1 MDWYGLSMH
10 LLRESG
16 TMYKRIEA
24 TQISFYDFNQD
35 LGFQLSEMN
44 EWVRLSKIIPWDKIE
59 ELYQERFPGKTGNV
73 AKSARMVLGSLIIQ
87 KRKGLSDRALV
98 KEITENPYLQFF
110 IGLPRFQAEA
120 PFRPQSLVNFR
131 KRMDCEMINQ
141 INELVLASAP
151 FTKKKEEADVVGD
164 ENVGTQI
171 LDATC
176 APSNIRY
183 PQDYSLLNEA
193 RTKLEKMIDFFCKKY
208 DLPKPR
214 TYRRIA
220 RKDYLELAKSKK
232 TGAKKIR
239 STVRRMLGYVRRDI
253 GYLEGFMSKG
263 YAMSSRDINM
273 FLTILK
279 LYEQQKYMWD
289 NRTHRVPDRIVSLAQ
304 PYLRPI
310 VRGKVKTPVEF
321 GAKFDVS
328 IDENGHARMEKI
340 SFNPYNESTIF
351 QETLERYKERT
362 GHYPERILADQ
373 IYRTRNNRKFC
384 DERGIRMSGPKL
396 GRPGKNKTK
405 TSKIERQDNI
415 DRIEVERFFSTGKR
429 CNGMGL
435 IVTRLSVTTLS
446 SIALSVLV
454 TNLFEHNLSSIFWL
468 FFCDNGFDDYK
479 SHFVIFDDIV
489 T

>member
-1 MDWYGLSMH
+1 
-10 LLRESG
+10 
-16 TMYKRIEA
+16 MYKRIEA
-24 TQISFYDFNQD
+24 AQISFYDFNQD
-35 LGFQLSEMN
+35 LGFQLSEEN
-44 EWVRLSKIIPWDKIE
+44 EWVQLAQNIPWDDIE
-59 ELYQERFPGKTGNV
+59 VLYQERFPSKTGNV

-110 IGLPRFQAEA
+110 IGLPRFQTEA

-131 KRMDCEMINQ
+131 KRMDCDLVNQ
-141 INELVLASAP
+141 VNERILSRRFSNV
-151 FTKKKEEADVVGD
+151 EAEKSIDTD
-164 ENVGTQI
+164 TAENAGTQI

-193 RTKLEKMIDFFCKKY
+193 RTKLEKMIDDFCKAY
-208 DLPKPR
+208 GLRKPR

-220 RKDYLELAKSKK
+220 RKDYLALAKAKK
-232 TGAKKIR
+232 PGAKRIR
-239 STVRRMLGYVRRDI
+239 ATVRRMLGYVRRDI
-253 GYLEGFMSKG
+253 GYLEGFMAEG
-263 YAMSSRDINM
+263 YAMSSRSVDM

-289 NRTHRVPDRIVSLAQ
+289 NRVHRVPDRIVSLSQ

-310 VRGKVKTPVEF
+310 VRGKVRTPVEF

-328 IDENGHARMEKI
+328 IDENGYARMEKI
-340 SFNPYNESTIF
+340 SFDPYNESTILKDS
-351 QETLERYKERT
+351 LERYKERT

-373 IYRTRNNRKFC
+373 IYRTRENRKFC
-384 DERGIRMSGPKL
+384 AEHNIRMSGPKL
-396 GRPGKNKTK
+396 GRPSKKVPSTK
-405 TSKIERQDNI
+405 TERQDNI

-435 IVTRLSVTTLS
+435 VVARLSVTALG

-454 TNLFEHNLSSIFWL
+454 TNLFAHKLHHLFWL
-468 FFCDNGFDDYK
+468 FFWDNGLDDY
-479 SHFVIFDDIV
+479 STHFAIFDNEV
-489 T
+489 A

>member
-1 MDWYGLSMH
+1 
-10 LLRESG
+10 
-16 TMYKRIEA
+16 MYKRIDA
-24 TQISFYDFNQD
+24 AQISFYDFNQD
-35 LGFQLSEMN
+35 LGFQLSEKN
-44 EWVRLSKIIPWDKIE
+44 EWVQLSKSIPWDKIE
-59 ELYQERFPGKTGNV
+59 ALYQERFPAKTGNV

-98 KEITENPYLQFF
+98 KELMENPYLQFF

-131 KRMDCEMINQ
+131 KRMDFEMVNQ
-141 INELVLASAP
+141 INELILADIAG
-151 FTKKKEEADVVGD
+151 TEKGGKADTAKEENA
-164 ENVGTQI
+164 GTHI

-176 APSNIRY
+176 APSYIRY

-193 RTKLEKMIDFFCKKY
+193 RTKLEKMIDFFCKEY
-208 DLPKPR
+208 GLPKPR

-232 TGAKKIR
+232 PGAKKIR
-239 STVRRMLGYVRRDI
+239 ATVRRMLGYVRRDI
-253 GYLEGFMSKG
+253 GYLEGFMSEG
-263 YAMSSRDINM
+263 YAMPSRDVNM

-310 VRGKVKTPVEF
+310 VRGKAKAPVEF

-340 SFNPYNESTIF
+340 SFNPYNESTIL

-362 GHYPERILADQ
+362 GHYPERVLADQ

-384 DERGIRMSGPKL
+384 DERGIRMSGPRL
-396 GRPGKNKTK
+396 GRPGKNKAKSSK
-405 TSKIERQDNI
+405 TERQDNI

-435 IVTRLSVTTLS
+435 IVARLSVTTLG

-454 TNLFEHNLSSIFWL
+454 TNLFAHKLSSIFWL
-468 FFCDNGFDDYK
+468 FFWDNGSDDHI
-479 SHFVIFDDIV
+479 SHFAIFDEMV
-489 T
+489 A

>member
-1 MDWYGLSMH
+1 
-10 LLRESG
+10 
-16 TMYKRIEA
+16 MYKQVKSS
-24 TQISFYDFNQD
+24 QITFYDFNQD
-35 LGFQLSEMN
+35 LGFQLAEDN
-44 EWVRLSKIIPWDKIE
+44 EWVLLAQFIPWEEIE
-59 ELYQERFPGKTGNV
+59 LLYQENFPSKTGNV
-73 AKSARMVLGSLIIQ
+73 AKSARMALGSLIIQ

-110 IGLPRFQAEA
+110 IGLPKFQKEA
-120 PFRPQSLVNFR
+120 PFRAQSLVNFR
-131 KRMDCEMINQ
+131 KRMDYDIVNK
-141 INELVLASAP
+141 INELILAKLSSN
-151 FTKKKEEADVVGD
+151 TETQKETATAQK

-193 RTKLEKMIDFFCKKY
+193 RVKLEKMIDYFCDTYGIK
-208 DLPKPR
+208 KPR

-220 RKDYLELAKSKK
+220 HKDYLELAKTKK
-232 TGAKKIR
+232 PSAKKIR

-253 GYLEGFMSKG
+253 GYLEGFMAEG
-263 YAMSSRDINM
+263 YAMRSKDIDM

-289 NRTHRVPDRIVSLAQ
+289 NRVHSVPNRIVSLKE

-328 IDENGHARMEKI
+328 IDENGYARMEKI
-340 SFNPYNESTIF
+340 SFDSYNETTVLQIA
-351 QETLERYKERT
+351 LERYKERT
-362 GHYPERILADQ
+362 GHYPERILVDK
-373 IYRTRNNRKFC
+373 IYRTRENIKFC
-384 DERGIRMSGPKL
+384 AERNIRISGPKL
-396 GRPGKNKTK
+396 GRPDKKVRS
-405 TSKIERQDNI
+405 SKIERQDNI
-415 DRIEVERFFSTGKR
+415 DRIEVERFFSLGKR

-435 IVTRLSVTTLS
+435 IVTRLSVTTLG

-454 TNLFEHNLSSIFWL
+454 TNIFAHKSSLLFWL
-468 FFCDNGFDDYK
+468 FFYDNDSDDFGT
-479 SHFVIFDDIV
+479 HFVIFDDKEA
-489 T
+489 